1 MTCVDLSGSTAIVT
15 GGGQGIGASIAGA
28 LTGSGASV
36 VVNYFKDRDGRNL
49 KRAKETAESLGEAAS
64 FMEADVRAPEA
75 ARVLFDRVIER
86 FGRVDILIN
95 NAGIIRD
102 RTVRKMSNDEWQQ
115 VIDTNLTGTF
125 NLCREAARRMAEGG
139 RIVNISS
146 ISGRIGFFGQ
156 ANYAA
161 SKAGIVGLTRTLSR
175 ELAGRRIRVNAV
187 APGLVLTEMGL
198 TTPQDV
204 RDRMLESIPMGR
216 FAEPEEIAGVVLFL
230 CSDLS
235 SYVTGQ
241 VIHVNGGWIGSS

>member
-1 MTCVDLSGSTAIVT
+1 MTCVELSGSTAIVT
-15 GGGQGIGASIAGA
+15 GGGQGLGASIAGA
-28 LTGSGASV
+28 LAESGASV
-36 VVNYFKDRDGRNL
+36 VVNYFRDRDGKNL
-49 KRAKETAESLGEAAS
+49 KRAEETAGSLGESAA
-64 FMEADVRAPEA
+64 FMEADVRNPEA

-86 FGRVDILIN
+86 FGRVDILVN

-102 RTVRKMSNDEWQQ
+102 RTVKKMSDGEWQE

-161 SKAGIVGLTRTLSR
+161 SKAGIAGLTRTLSR

-198 TTPQDV
+198 TTPQEV
-204 RDRMLESIPMGR
+204 RDRMLESIPLGR